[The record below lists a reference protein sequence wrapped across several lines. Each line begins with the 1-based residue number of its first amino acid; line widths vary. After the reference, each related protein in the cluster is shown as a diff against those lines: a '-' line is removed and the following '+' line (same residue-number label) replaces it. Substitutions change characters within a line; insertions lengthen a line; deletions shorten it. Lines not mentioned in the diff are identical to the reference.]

1 MAPSVL
7 DTSCSWAPLGRSW
20 PARLRL
26 LNKGGIALAAAMAL
40 FSAPI
45 EFLLAYFF
53 RFRRKILT
61 PAVGGV
67 VTMLIA
73 VSILPIALNLW
84 VGQPGT
90 PGAGSTTNLLVG
102 LTTFVTI
109 LGCSILGGRV
119 FRQWGRLLGLAVG
132 YVVAAV
138 FTEL

>member
-1 MAPSVL
+1 MGIAGAFL
-7 DTSCSWAPLGRSW
+7 ACSLA
-20 PARLRL
+20 AIEQ
-26 LNKGGIALAAAMAL
+26 GGIALAAAMAL

-53 RFRRKILT
+53 RFMRKILT

-84 VGQPGT
+84 VGQSGT
-90 PGAGSTTNLLVG
+90 PGAGSTTNLLVR
-102 LTTFVTI
+102 LATFVTI

-119 FRQWGRLLGLAVG
+119 FRQWGALLGLAVG

-138 FTEL
+138 FTELQLANFQAAK